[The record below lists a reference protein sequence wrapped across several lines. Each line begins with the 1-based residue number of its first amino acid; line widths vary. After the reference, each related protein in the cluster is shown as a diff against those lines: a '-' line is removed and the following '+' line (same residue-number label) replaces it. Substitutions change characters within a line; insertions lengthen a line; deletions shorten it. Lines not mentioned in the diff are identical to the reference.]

1 MQAFTAKR
9 LITPGDTIDAPLL
22 LVTEGKIVDIA
33 RHAERTV
40 PTGVRTLDLANGLI
54 APGYIDLHIH
64 GSAGFDVMD
73 ANGAALS
80 AIESLLARHGIT
92 AYYPTTVTAPLD
104 TTLRALERLA
114 DAIEIGARGGEDLD
128 CRARP
133 LGIHLEGPF
142 ISHL

>member
-9 LITPGDTIDAPLL
+9 LIPPGDTIDDPLL

-40 PTGVRTLDLANGLI
+40 PAGVRTLDFADGLI

-73 ANGAALS
+73 ANSEALS
-80 AIESLLARHGIT
+80 AIEHLLARHGIT

-104 TTLRALERLA
+104 TT
-114 DAIEIGARGGEDLD
+114 
-128 CRARP
+128 
-133 LGIHLEGPF
+133 
-142 ISHL
+142 